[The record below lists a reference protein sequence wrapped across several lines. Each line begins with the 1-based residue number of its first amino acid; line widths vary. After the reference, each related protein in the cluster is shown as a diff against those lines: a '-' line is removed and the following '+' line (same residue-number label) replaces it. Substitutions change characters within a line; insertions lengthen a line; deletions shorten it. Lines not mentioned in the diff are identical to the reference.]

1 MTFFVWM
8 ITNQNCLQLSANQKW
23 LFFFSGPI
31 QSELHVPQKYKPI
44 KILINDHF
52 DIQVIISLPIGP
64 QYMKITKR
72 AYIPTYMDNISH
84 LDGVCLIKR

>member
-1 MTFFVWM
+1 MDD
-8 ITNQNCLQLSANQKW
+8 NQSKLSAVIGQSKMT
-23 LFFFSGPI
+23 LFIFSGPI

-44 KILINDHF
+44 KILIKDHF
-52 DIQVIISLPIGP
+52 DIQVIISIPIGP

>member
-1 MTFFVWM
+1 MDD
-8 ITNQNCLQLSANQKW
+8 NQSKLSAVIGQSKMA
-23 LFFFSGPI
+23 LFFFPGPI

-44 KILINDHF
+44 KTQIKDHF
-52 DIQVIISLPIGP
+52 DIQVIISIPIGP

-72 AYIPTYMDNISH
+72 AYNTTYMDNISH